1 MTGRISEEG
10 GEAFNGTQ
18 KHNKDS
24 VKSMASH
31 GKRIRKITERSQV
44 NLKGNVLKSRLEIDQ
59 STAGKK
65 RGPYKPRTTDG
76 GNRMILIIAESVR
89 VINGENY
96 VVLQS
101 GDLLLEKWS
110 CIFEW
115 FRGGKAPQDWLTR
128 FQATAPDKFSAMQRL
143 NEEHTRVF

>member
-1 MTGRISEEG
+1 M
-10 GEAFNGTQ
+10 
-18 KHNKDS
+18 
-24 VKSMASH
+24 KSMASH
-31 GKRIRKITERSQV
+31 SKRIGKIAERSQG
-44 NLKGNVLKSRLEIDQ
+44 NLKANVMQNRLEIDRR
-59 STAGKK
+59 TAGKK

-76 GNRMILIIAESVR
+76 ENRTILSIAECVR
-89 VINGENY
+89 VVDGENY

-101 GDLLLEKWS
+101 GALLLEKWS

-128 FQATAPDKFSAMQRL
+128 FQATAPDGFLAMKRL